1 MCYKHD
7 QFVGEPGSETYR
19 RFFVFCSDLP
29 RHELASLSKG
39 SSESGHSGIHGE
51 WIMLKKRRQ
60 FNSTSSPNLSNHL
73 FACKIPVITLW
84 SEIYKLLFGTRVF
97 FFFQKIWDILI
108 FFFFSFYFQCFTNT
122 WTGWF
127 FNTDFRV
134 RAW

>member
-51 WIMLKKRRQ
+51 
-60 FNSTSSPNLSNHL
+60 
-73 FACKIPVITLW
+73 
-84 SEIYKLLFGTRVF
+84 
-97 FFFQKIWDILI
+97 
-108 FFFFSFYFQCFTNT
+108 
-122 WTGWF
+122 
-127 FNTDFRV
+127 
-134 RAW
+134 